1 MGGSFC
7 NNSNPASLGLGG
19 YVRGLAGHRLKYRD
33 IFERLAELL
42 EKKTY
47 AIETGRREEADVR
60 RPMQRFRPSSSRG
73 ERASGWTMYMLLP
86 MYEVHPV

>member
-47 AIETGRREEADVR
+47 AIETGRREEADAALPPVQWQR
-60 RPMQRFRPSSSRG
+60 RAG
-73 ERASGWTMYMLLP
+73 
-86 MYEVHPV
+86 

>member
-47 AIETGRREEADVR
+47 AIEPDDVR
-60 RPMQRFRPSSSRG
+60 RP
-73 ERASGWTMYMLLP
+73 T
-86 MYEVHPV
+86 